1 MTRIGLL
8 SDTHGLLD
16 PRIFEHFDSC
26 DEIWHAGDIGSAE
39 LLQRLREFRP
49 TRAVFGNMDSGDV
62 RYSLSEFYRF
72 RVEDV
77 NVLMTHIG
85 GYPGHYNPWLIP
97 WFKKSLEAKQALQNA
112 QINAPNVQI
121 NAQMVHAPYGEA
133 DRSSETRKEMVHD
146 QIVNAPMVNAPM
158 VNAQMVHDQ
167 MVNAPYGEA
176 DRSSETRKEMVNV
189 IDLFVCGHSHIL
201 KVQYDPLWKMLTLNP
216 GAAGKQG
223 WQTVQTLL
231 RFTIDAARIDNL
243 EVIELSRS

>member
-1 MTRIGLL
+1 MTRIGIL

-16 PRIFEHFDSC
+16 KRVFEHFKDV
-26 DEIWHAGDIGSAE
+26 DEIWHAGDIGSE
-39 LLQRLREFRP
+39 EVLRRLREFKP

-97 WFKKSLEAKQALQNA
+97 MFRKALERYDD
-112 QINAPNVQI
+112 PNQ
-121 NAQMVHAPYGEA
+121 
-133 DRSSETRKEMVHD
+133 R
-146 QIVNAPMVNAPM
+146 
-158 VNAQMVHDQ
+158 
-167 MVNAPYGEA
+167 
-176 DRSSETRKEMVNV
+176 

-201 KVQYDPLWKMLTLNP
+201 KVQYDSVFKFLTMNP

-223 WQTVQTLL
+223 WQPCQTLL
-231 RFTIDAARIDNL
+231 RFTIDGSQIKDL
-243 EVIELSRS
+243 EVVELERK